1 MSHIFGMSEKF
12 KTHPMTAIASDNAGD
27 RAKVA
32 GWLHIKRDK
41 GKLKFLRLRDS
52 SGIAQITIHKAKVS
66 AETWDNAEQL
76 TPESVVSVEG
86 IVRADPRAPRGA
98 ELAGEDLNISI
109 LSLAAPRV
117 PIDITLAKTKFD
129 VDTAFKFRELS
140 IRTKEVISIMKIKNI
155 AAKLTRGFFQS
166 RGFVE
171 IFTPFI
177 LTTATE
183 GGATMF
189 ELDYFGKKAVLAQ
202 SNQFYKQ
209 AAISCHEKVF
219 GIIPSWRAE
228 KSRTPKHLT
237 EFHQIENEIAFATV
251 DDLMK
256 IQEELVRY
264 IIQGVKKEASEDL
277 EILEQDLRVPKLPL
291 KRLRFSEAKA
301 LCFELNVEEPE
312 DEDFGATAET
322 VLSKHHEDPF
332 FITHFPTA
340 LRGIYYEEDA
350 DDPTLTASIDLMGPQ
365 GFGELSSG
373 GERVF
378 RKDRLIERIQQANL
392 RPESFEWYL
401 RMFEY
406 GMPPHAGYGLGFE
419 RLIRWVCSLSHLRE
433 AVLFPRTPDLW
444 TP

>member
-1 MSHIFGMSEKF
+1 MAYTFGMSEKY
-12 KTHPMTAIASDNAGD
+12 KTHPINAISSENAGVKI
-27 RAKVA
+27 KVA
-32 GWLHIKRDK
+32 GWVHAKRDK

-52 SGIAQITIHKAKVS
+52 SGIAQITLHKDKAS
-66 AETWDNAEQL
+66 PETWDNAERL

-86 IVRADPRAPRGA
+86 TIKEDTRAPRGA
-98 ELAGEDLNISI
+98 ELAGEDLVLTI

-117 PIDITLAKTKFD
+117 PIDITLSKTKFD
-129 VDTAFKFRELS
+129 VDTAFRFRELS
-140 IRTKEVISIMKIKNI
+140 IRTQEVISVMKIKSTV
-155 AAKLTRGFFQS
+155 AKLTRHFFQTH
-166 RGFVE
+166 GFVE

-237 EFHQIENEIAFATV
+237 EFHQIENEIAFATAE
-251 DDLMK
+251 DLMR
-256 IQEELVRY
+256 IQEELIHHV
-264 IIQGVKKEASEDL
+264 IQGIKKEAREDL
-277 EILEQDLRVPKLPL
+277 EMLERDVSVPKLPL
-291 KRLRFSEAKA
+291 KRLKFSEAKA
-301 LCFELNVEEPE
+301 LCSELGVEEPME
-312 DEDFGATAET
+312 EDFGATAET
-322 VLSKHHEDPF
+322 ALSKHHQDPF
-332 FITHFPTA
+332 FITDFPTA
-340 LRGIYYEEDA
+340 LRGIYYEENPNDS
-350 DDPTLTASIDLMGPQ
+350 TITNSLDLMAPEGV
-365 GFGELSSG
+365 GELSSG

-378 RKDRLIERIQQANL
+378 QKDSLMERIQRAGL
-392 RPESFEWYL
+392 LPESFEWYI
-401 RMFEY
+401 RMFDY

-419 RLIRWVCSLSHLRE
+419 RLIRWICGLSHLRE

>member
-1 MSHIFGMSEKF
+1 MSNLFGMSRKY
-12 KTHPMTAIASDNAGD
+12 KTHPMSAVSSGNAGIKV
-27 RAKVA
+27 KVA
-32 GWLHIKRDK
+32 GWVHVVRDK

-52 SGIAQITIHKAKVS
+52 TGIIQVTLHKAKVS
-66 AETWDNAEQL
+66 SETWDNAMKL
-76 TPESVVSVEG
+76 TPESVISVEG
-86 IVRADPRAPRGA
+86 TIKEDPRAPRGA
-98 ELAGEDLNISI
+98 ELAGEDLEIRV

-117 PIDITLAKTKFD
+117 PIDITLSKTKFD
-129 VDTAFKFRELS
+129 IDTAFKFRELS
-140 IRTKEVISIMKIKNI
+140 IRTQDVVSVMKIKNNV
-155 AAKLTRGFFQS
+155 ARFTREFFHSQ
-166 RGFVE
+166 GFVE
-171 IFTPFI
+171 IFTPFV

-189 ELDYFGKKAVLAQ
+189 ELDYFGRKAVLAQ

-237 EFHQIENEIAFATV
+237 EFHQIENEIAFASAE
-251 DDLMK
+251 DLMR
-256 IQEELVRY
+256 IQEELVHHVIRE
-264 IIQGVKKEASEDL
+264 VKKEASEDL
-277 EILEQDLRVPKLPL
+277 ESLERDIRVPKLPL

-301 LCFELNVEEPE
+301 LCSELNVNESE
-312 DEDFGATAET
+312 DEDFGAAAET
-322 VLSKHHEDPF
+322 ALSKHFEDPF

-340 LRGIYYEEDA
+340 LRGIYYQEDS
-350 DDPTLTASIDLMGPQ
+350 DDTSITSSLDLMAPE

-378 RKDRLIERIQQANL
+378 RKENLIKRIQQAGL
-392 RPESFEWYL
+392 QPESFEWYV

-419 RLIRWVCSLSHLRE
+419 RLVRWICRLSHLRE